1 MEYLRRNSSLKKR
14 KKSSELRESKIVSKK
29 LSDSINDTGHKV
41 NSKTNVYSN
50 FIKNLVKAKKF
61 KSLEKRGKKSSMD
74 EQEKRKQKK
83 LTYMEKYK
91 KMNNPKESFYSTS
104 KNPKINEILRKLK
117 ESEENGKVNVNN
129 NTSIGKIDSNK
140 INTFLGNKNK
150 DSRYYENNIY
160 ESKVK
165 NYVDELNQKIMKERT
180 ASEGNK
186 NKKTRKIKKEKKDLE
201 NINDDE
207 NQDIYSDNEYDGIIY
222 KKKSDDI
229 QKQNEENYNNFN
241 SQRKDQE
248 KYINKINNINYIKFG
263 FGSYKINDMIYIGK
277 KKSNI
282 KDYFPQNQT
291 SFSILCKSL
300 RKSSNL
306 ETNSKFKINKS
317 KRKWKK
323 ISDDLFETERN
334 DNVKM
339 YNIVGYDNIKR
350 RMTIYDILKKRKI
363 SIISEEPFITNK
375 NKISRS
381 IKKDKKD
388 KQKDKEVETRADE
401 PEIKKYND
409 MVKYMIYSTVANIK
423 KNKQFNPKDF
433 VISKIDS
440 IELINKEK
448 QIKDKKSN
456 LSMSIEKKND
466 IEIIGYKKRNSNSI
480 SKLRNSLQK
489 KENKNLSNF
498 SSLTNKRDY
507 KIDVINR
514 VPIITE
520 NKGNIN
526 NNLLINKYTLPKR
539 ISIKK
544 INKSTERRKV
554 KSALL
559 FQSSSSSSSD
569 IEEEKKIEEKK
580 AEKEINKNI
589 KSINQ
594 FDELFHNYATNYN
607 TNNKPRKISKNILD
621 ENSVN
626 ETKNNYLNKNNVLK
640 NRTDSKNIYTDRETN
655 ESRAL
660 FKRRLKTSNKLVS
673 EDLSTISKKEINKVK
688 TDKAKIKKFKS
699 KNNVTEVRQA
709 STGKRKILNPNN
721 KKYTDKNAKIRYF
734 YKQRNINTD
743 YINNS
748 NIILQNTTVNHTT
761 YNYYLN
767 EGEKLSSS
775 KKKRLIKYK
784 K

>member
-91 KMNNPKESFYSTS
+91 KMNKPKESFYSTS

-165 NYVDELNQKIMKERT
+165 NYVDKLNQKIMKERT

-317 KRKWKK
+317 RRKWKK

-388 KQKDKEVETRADE
+388 KQKDKEVETKADE

-409 MVKYMIYSTVANIK
+409 MVKYMIYSTVSTIK
-423 KNKQFNPKDF
+423 KNKQFNPEDF

-554 KSALL
+554 KSDLL
-559 FQSSSSSSSD
+559 FQSSSSSSD

-699 KNNVTEVRQA
+699 KNNMAEVRQA

>member
-1 MEYLRRNSSLKKR
+1 
-14 KKSSELRESKIVSKK
+14 
-29 LSDSINDTGHKV
+29 
-41 NSKTNVYSN
+41 
-50 FIKNLVKAKKF
+50 
-61 KSLEKRGKKSSMD
+61 MD

-91 KMNNPKESFYSTS
+91 KMNKPKESFYSTS

-165 NYVDELNQKIMKERT
+165 NYVDKLNQKIMKERT
-180 ASEGNK
+180 DSEGNK

-317 KRKWKK
+317 RRKWKK

-409 MVKYMIYSTVANIK
+409 MVKYMIYSTVSTIK

-456 LSMSIEKKND
+456 FSMSIEKKND

-554 KSALL
+554 KSDLL
-559 FQSSSSSSSD
+559 FQSSSSSSD

-621 ENSVN
+621 ENN
-626 ETKNNYLNKNNVLK
+626 EIKNNYLNKNNVLK

-699 KNNVTEVRQA
+699 KNNMAEVRQA

>member
-91 KMNNPKESFYSTS
+91 KMNKPKESFYSTS

-165 NYVDELNQKIMKERT
+165 NYVDKLNQKIMKERT
-180 ASEGNK
+180 DSEGNK

-388 KQKDKEVETRADE
+388 KQKDKEVETKADE

-409 MVKYMIYSTVANIK
+409 MVKYMIYSTVSTIK

-456 LSMSIEKKND
+456 FSMSIEKKND

-554 KSALL
+554 KSDLL
-559 FQSSSSSSSD
+559 FQSSSSSSD

-621 ENSVN
+621 ENN
-626 ETKNNYLNKNNVLK
+626 EIKNNYLNKNNVLK

-699 KNNVTEVRQA
+699 KNNMAEVRQA

>member
-41 NSKTNVYSN
+41 NSKTDVYSN

-91 KMNNPKESFYSTS
+91 KMNKPKESFYSTS

-165 NYVDELNQKIMKERT
+165 NYVDKLNQKIMKERT
-180 ASEGNK
+180 ASEGSGD
-186 NKKTRKIKKEKKDLE
+186 KKTRKIKKEKKDLE

-317 KRKWKK
+317 RRKWKK

-401 PEIKKYND
+401 PEIKEYND
-409 MVKYMIYSTVANIK
+409 MVKYMIYSTVTNIK

-544 INKSTERRKV
+544 INKSTERTKV
-554 KSALL
+554 KSDLL
-559 FQSSSSSSSD
+559 FQSSSSSSD

-621 ENSVN
+621 ENN
-626 ETKNNYLNKNNVLK
+626 EIKNNYLNKNNVLK

-699 KNNVTEVRQA
+699 KNNMAEVRQA

-767 EGEKLSSS
+767 EGDKLSSS

>member
-41 NSKTNVYSN
+41 NSKTDVYSN

-91 KMNNPKESFYSTS
+91 KMNKPKESFYSTS

-150 DSRYYENNIY
+150 DSKYYENNIY

-300 RKSSNL
+300 RKSLNL

-317 KRKWKK
+317 RRKWKK

-409 MVKYMIYSTVANIK
+409 MVKYMIYSTVSTIK
-423 KNKQFNPKDF
+423 KNKQFNPEDF

-456 LSMSIEKKND
+456 FSMSIEKKND

-498 SSLTNKRDY
+498 STLTNKRDY

-554 KSALL
+554 KSDLL
-559 FQSSSSSSSD
+559 FQSSSSSSD

-621 ENSVN
+621 ENN
-626 ETKNNYLNKNNVLK
+626 EIKNNYLNKNNVLK

-699 KNNVTEVRQA
+699 KNNMAEVRQA

>member
-91 KMNNPKESFYSTS
+91 KMNKPKESFYSTS

-140 INTFLGNKNK
+140 INTFLGNKNE

-165 NYVDELNQKIMKERT
+165 NYVDKLNQKIMKERT
-180 ASEGNK
+180 ASEGSGD
-186 NKKTRKIKKEKKDLE
+186 KKTRKIKKEKKDLE

-409 MVKYMIYSTVANIK
+409 MVKYMIYSTVSTIK
-423 KNKQFNPKDF
+423 KNKQFNPEDF

-456 LSMSIEKKND
+456 FSMSIEKKND

-526 NNLLINKYTLPKR
+526 NNLLINKCTLPKR

-544 INKSTERRKV
+544 SNKSTERRKV
-554 KSALL
+554 KSDLL
-559 FQSSSSSSSD
+559 FQSSSSSSD

-621 ENSVN
+621 ENN
-626 ETKNNYLNKNNVLK
+626 EIKNNYLNKNNVLK

-699 KNNVTEVRQA
+699 KNNMAEVRQA

>member
-74 EQEKRKQKK
+74 EQEKRKEKK

-91 KMNNPKESFYSTS
+91 KMNKPKESFYSTS

-150 DSRYYENNIY
+150 DSKYYENNIY

-409 MVKYMIYSTVANIK
+409 MVKYMIYSTVSTIK

-456 LSMSIEKKND
+456 FSMSIEKKND

-559 FQSSSSSSSD
+559 FQSSSSSSD

-621 ENSVN
+621 ENN
-626 ETKNNYLNKNNVLK
+626 EIKNNYLNKNNVLK

-699 KNNVTEVRQA
+699 KNNMAEVRQA

-767 EGEKLSSS
+767 EDEKLSSS

>member
-91 KMNNPKESFYSTS
+91 KMNKPKESFYSTS

-150 DSRYYENNIY
+150 DSKYYENNIY

-300 RKSSNL
+300 RKSLNL

-317 KRKWKK
+317 RRKWKK

-409 MVKYMIYSTVANIK
+409 MVKYMIYSTVSTIK

-456 LSMSIEKKND
+456 FSMSIEKKND

-559 FQSSSSSSSD
+559 FQSSSSSSD

-621 ENSVN
+621 ENN
-626 ETKNNYLNKNNVLK
+626 EIKNNYLNKNNVLK

-699 KNNVTEVRQA
+699 KNNMTEIRQA

-767 EGEKLSSS
+767 EDEKLSSS

>member
-91 KMNNPKESFYSTS
+91 KMNKPKESFYSTS

-150 DSRYYENNIY
+150 DSKYYENNIY

-388 KQKDKEVETRADE
+388 KQKDKEVETKADE

-409 MVKYMIYSTVANIK
+409 MVKYMIYSTVSTIK

-456 LSMSIEKKND
+456 FSMSIEKKND

-559 FQSSSSSSSD
+559 FQSSSSSSD

-621 ENSVN
+621 ENN
-626 ETKNNYLNKNNVLK
+626 EIKNNYLNKNNVLK

-699 KNNVTEVRQA
+699 KNNMAEVRQA

-767 EGEKLSSS
+767 EDEKLSSS

>member
-74 EQEKRKQKK
+74 EQEKRKEKK

-91 KMNNPKESFYSTS
+91 KMNKPKESFYSTS

-150 DSRYYENNIY
+150 DSKYYENNIY

-317 KRKWKK
+317 RRKWKK

-388 KQKDKEVETRADE
+388 KQKDKDVETRADE

-409 MVKYMIYSTVANIK
+409 MVKYMIYSTVSTIK

-456 LSMSIEKKND
+456 FSMSIEKKND

-559 FQSSSSSSSD
+559 FQSSSSSSD
-569 IEEEKKIEEKK
+569 IEEDKKIEEKK

-621 ENSVN
+621 ENN
-626 ETKNNYLNKNNVLK
+626 EIKNNYLNKNNVLK

-699 KNNVTEVRQA
+699 KNNMAEVRQA

>member
-91 KMNNPKESFYSTS
+91 KMNKPKESFYSTS

-165 NYVDELNQKIMKERT
+165 NYVDKLNQKIMKERT

-317 KRKWKK
+317 RRKWKK

-381 IKKDKKD
+381 IKKDKKGE
-388 KQKDKEVETRADE
+388 QKDKEVETRADE

-409 MVKYMIYSTVANIK
+409 MVKYMIYSTVTNIK

-456 LSMSIEKKND
+456 FSMEIEKKND

-489 KENKNLSNF
+489 KENKNLNNF
-498 SSLTNKRDY
+498 STLTNKRDY

-559 FQSSSSSSSD
+559 FQSSSSSSD

-699 KNNVTEVRQA
+699 KNNMTEIRQA

>member
-41 NSKTNVYSN
+41 NSKTDIYSN

-91 KMNNPKESFYSTS
+91 KMNKPKESFYSTS

-150 DSRYYENNIY
+150 DSKYYENNIY

-180 ASEGNK
+180 DSEGNK

-300 RKSSNL
+300 RKSLNL

-317 KRKWKK
+317 RRKWKK

-388 KQKDKEVETRADE
+388 KQKDKEVETKADE

-409 MVKYMIYSTVANIK
+409 MVKYMIYSTVSTIK

-456 LSMSIEKKND
+456 FSMSIEKKND

-507 KIDVINR
+507 KIDVANR

-559 FQSSSSSSSD
+559 FQSSSSSSD

-621 ENSVN
+621 ENN
-626 ETKNNYLNKNNVLK
+626 EIKNNYLNKNNVLK

-699 KNNVTEVRQA
+699 KNNMAEVRQA

-767 EGEKLSSS
+767 EDEKLSSS

>member
-41 NSKTNVYSN
+41 NSKTNAYSN

-61 KSLEKRGKKSSMD
+61 KSLEKRRKNTSMD
-74 EQEKRKQKK
+74 EQEKRIQKK

-91 KMNNPKESFYSTS
+91 KMNKPKESFYSTS

-117 ESEENGKVNVNN
+117 ESEEKGKVNVNN

-150 DSRYYENNIY
+150 DSKYYENNIY

-165 NYVDELNQKIMKERT
+165 NYVDKLNQKIMKERT

-317 KRKWKK
+317 RRKWKK

-409 MVKYMIYSTVANIK
+409 MVKYMIYSTVSTIK

-544 INKSTERRKV
+544 NNKSTERRKV

-559 FQSSSSSSSD
+559 FQSSSSSSD

-580 AEKEINKNI
+580 AEKEINKKI

-621 ENSVN
+621 DNN
-626 ETKNNYLNKNNVLK
+626 EIKNNYLNKNNVLK

-699 KNNVTEVRQA
+699 KNNMAEVRQA

-767 EGEKLSSS
+767 EDEKLSSS

>member
-74 EQEKRKQKK
+74 EQEKRKEKK

-91 KMNNPKESFYSTS
+91 KMNKPKESFYSTS

-150 DSRYYENNIY
+150 DSKYYENNIY

-456 LSMSIEKKND
+456 FSMSIEKKND

-554 KSALL
+554 KSDLL
-559 FQSSSSSSSD
+559 FQSSSSSSD

-699 KNNVTEVRQA
+699 KNNMAEVRQA

-767 EGEKLSSS
+767 EDEKLSSS

>member
-74 EQEKRKQKK
+74 EQEKRKEKK

-91 KMNNPKESFYSTS
+91 KMNKPKESFYSTS

-150 DSRYYENNIY
+150 DSKYYENNIY

-388 KQKDKEVETRADE
+388 KQKDKEVETKADE

-559 FQSSSSSSSD
+559 FQSSSSSSD

-621 ENSVN
+621 ENN
-626 ETKNNYLNKNNVLK
+626 EIKNNYLNKNNVLK

-699 KNNVTEVRQA
+699 KNNMAEVRQA

>member
-14 KKSSELRESKIVSKK
+14 QKSSELRESKIVSKK

-74 EQEKRKQKK
+74 EQEKRKEKK

-91 KMNNPKESFYSTS
+91 KMNKPKESFYSTS

-150 DSRYYENNIY
+150 DSKYYENNIY

-300 RKSSNL
+300 RKSLNL

-317 KRKWKK
+317 RRKWKK

-409 MVKYMIYSTVANIK
+409 MVKYMIYSTVSTIK

-456 LSMSIEKKND
+456 FSMSIEKKND

-554 KSALL
+554 KSDLL
-559 FQSSSSSSSD
+559 FQSSSSSSD

-621 ENSVN
+621 ENN
-626 ETKNNYLNKNNVLK
+626 EIKNNYLNKNNVLK

-699 KNNVTEVRQA
+699 KNNMAEVRQA
-709 STGKRKILNPNN
+709 SIGKRKILNPNN

-767 EGEKLSSS
+767 EDEKLSSS

>member
-41 NSKTNVYSN
+41 NSKTDVYSN

-74 EQEKRKQKK
+74 EQEKRKEKK

-91 KMNNPKESFYSTS
+91 KMNKPKESFYSTS

-150 DSRYYENNIY
+150 DSKYYENNIY

-317 KRKWKK
+317 RRKWKK

-409 MVKYMIYSTVANIK
+409 MVKYMIYSTVSTIK
-423 KNKQFNPKDF
+423 KNKQFNPEDF

-456 LSMSIEKKND
+456 FSMSIEKKND

-559 FQSSSSSSSD
+559 FQSSSSSSD

-621 ENSVN
+621 ENN
-626 ETKNNYLNKNNVLK
+626 EIKNNYLNKNNVLK

-699 KNNVTEVRQA
+699 KNNMAEVRQA

-767 EGEKLSSS
+767 EDEKLSSS

>member
-74 EQEKRKQKK
+74 EQEKRKEKK

-91 KMNNPKESFYSTS
+91 KMNKPKESFYSTS

-165 NYVDELNQKIMKERT
+165 NYVDKLNQKIMKERT

-317 KRKWKK
+317 RRKWKK

-409 MVKYMIYSTVANIK
+409 MVKYMIYSTVSTIK
-423 KNKQFNPKDF
+423 KNKQFNPEDF

-480 SKLRNSLQK
+480 RKLRNSLQK

-498 SSLTNKRDY
+498 SSLTNKIDY

-554 KSALL
+554 KSDLL
-559 FQSSSSSSSD
+559 FQSSSSSSD

-621 ENSVN
+621 ENN
-626 ETKNNYLNKNNVLK
+626 EIKNNYLNKNNVLK

-699 KNNVTEVRQA
+699 KNNMAEVRQA

-767 EGEKLSSS
+767 EDEKLSSS

>member
-74 EQEKRKQKK
+74 EQEKRKEKK

-91 KMNNPKESFYSTS
+91 KMNKPKESFYSTS

-117 ESEENGKVNVNN
+117 EGEENGKVNVNN

-150 DSRYYENNIY
+150 DSKYYENNIY

-401 PEIKKYND
+401 PEIKEYND
-409 MVKYMIYSTVANIK
+409 MVKYMIYSTVTNIK

-489 KENKNLSNF
+489 KENKNLNNF
-498 SSLTNKRDY
+498 STLTNKRDY

-554 KSALL
+554 KSDLL
-559 FQSSSSSSSD
+559 FQSSSSSSD

-621 ENSVN
+621 ENN
-626 ETKNNYLNKNNVLK
+626 EIKNNYLNKNNVLK

-699 KNNVTEVRQA
+699 KNNMAEVRQA

-767 EGEKLSSS
+767 EDEKLSSS

>member
-91 KMNNPKESFYSTS
+91 KMNKPKESFYSTS

-117 ESEENGKVNVNN
+117 ESEEKGKVNVNN

-317 KRKWKK
+317 RRKWKK

-388 KQKDKEVETRADE
+388 KQKDKEVETKADE

-409 MVKYMIYSTVANIK
+409 MVKYMIYSTVSTIK

-554 KSALL
+554 KSDLL
-559 FQSSSSSSSD
+559 FQSSSSSSD

-621 ENSVN
+621 ENN
-626 ETKNNYLNKNNVLK
+626 EIKNNYLNKNNVLK

-699 KNNVTEVRQA
+699 KNNMAEVRQA

>member
-74 EQEKRKQKK
+74 EQEKRKEKK

-91 KMNNPKESFYSTS
+91 KMNKPKESFYSTS

-150 DSRYYENNIY
+150 DSKYYENNIY

-388 KQKDKEVETRADE
+388 KQKDKEVEIKEDE

-409 MVKYMIYSTVANIK
+409 MVKYMIYSTVSTIK
-423 KNKQFNPKDF
+423 KNKQFNPEDF

-456 LSMSIEKKND
+456 FSMSIEKKND

-554 KSALL
+554 KSDLL
-559 FQSSSSSSSD
+559 FQSSSSSSD

-621 ENSVN
+621 ENN
-626 ETKNNYLNKNNVLK
+626 EIKNNYLNKNNVLK

-699 KNNVTEVRQA
+699 KNNMAEVRQA

>member
-41 NSKTNVYSN
+41 NSKTDVYSN

-91 KMNNPKESFYSTS
+91 KMNKPKESFYSTS

-150 DSRYYENNIY
+150 DSKYYENNIY

-165 NYVDELNQKIMKERT
+165 NYVDKLNQKIMKERT

-317 KRKWKK
+317 RRKWKK

-409 MVKYMIYSTVANIK
+409 MVKYMIYSTVSTIK
-423 KNKQFNPKDF
+423 KNKQFNPEDF

-554 KSALL
+554 KSDLL
-559 FQSSSSSSSD
+559 FQSSSSSSD

-621 ENSVN
+621 DNN
-626 ETKNNYLNKNNVLK
+626 EIKNNYLNKNNVLK

-699 KNNVTEVRQA
+699 KNNMAEVRQA
-709 STGKRKILNPNN
+709 STGKRRILNPNN

>member
-1 MEYLRRNSSLKKR
+1 MEYLRKNSSLNKR

-91 KMNNPKESFYSTS
+91 KMNKPKESFYSTS

-150 DSRYYENNIY
+150 DSKYYENNIY

-165 NYVDELNQKIMKERT
+165 NYVDKLNQKIMKERT
-180 ASEGNK
+180 DSEGNK

-317 KRKWKK
+317 RRKWKK

-409 MVKYMIYSTVANIK
+409 MVKYMIYSTVTNIK

-498 SSLTNKRDY
+498 STLTNKRDY

-559 FQSSSSSSSD
+559 FQSSSSSSD

-621 ENSVN
+621 ENN
-626 ETKNNYLNKNNVLK
+626 EIKNNYLNKNNVLK

>member
-74 EQEKRKQKK
+74 EQEKRKEKK

-91 KMNNPKESFYSTS
+91 KMNKPKESFYSTS

-150 DSRYYENNIY
+150 DSKYYENNIY

-165 NYVDELNQKIMKERT
+165 NYVDKLNQKIMKERT
-180 ASEGNK
+180 ASEGSGD
-186 NKKTRKIKKEKKDLE
+186 KKTRKIKKEKKDLE

-306 ETNSKFKINKS
+306 ETNSKFKINIS
-317 KRKWKK
+317 RRKWKK

-409 MVKYMIYSTVANIK
+409 MVKYMIYSTVSTIK
-423 KNKQFNPKDF
+423 KNKQFNPEDF

-456 LSMSIEKKND
+456 FSMSIEKKND

-559 FQSSSSSSSD
+559 FQSSSSSSD

-621 ENSVN
+621 ENN
-626 ETKNNYLNKNNVLK
+626 EIKNNYLNKNNVLK

-699 KNNVTEVRQA
+699 KNNMAEVRQA

-767 EGEKLSSS
+767 EDEKLSSS

>member
-91 KMNNPKESFYSTS
+91 KMNKPKESFYSTS

-150 DSRYYENNIY
+150 DSKYYENNIY

-317 KRKWKK
+317 RRKWKK

-409 MVKYMIYSTVANIK
+409 MVKYMIYSTVSTIK
-423 KNKQFNPKDF
+423 KNKQFNPEDF

-456 LSMSIEKKND
+456 FI
-466 IEIIGYKKRNSNSI
+466 KRGI
-480 SKLRNSLQK
+480 Q
-489 KENKNLSNF
+489 
-498 SSLTNKRDY
+498 
-507 KIDVINR
+507 
-514 VPIITE
+514 
-520 NKGNIN
+520 
-526 NNLLINKYTLPKR
+526 
-539 ISIKK
+539 
-544 INKSTERRKV
+544 
-554 KSALL
+554 
-559 FQSSSSSSSD
+559 
-569 IEEEKKIEEKK
+569 
-580 AEKEINKNI
+580 
-589 KSINQ
+589 
-594 FDELFHNYATNYN
+594 
-607 TNNKPRKISKNILD
+607 IL
-621 ENSVN
+621 
-626 ETKNNYLNKNNVLK
+626 
-640 NRTDSKNIYTDRETN
+640 
-655 ESRAL
+655 
-660 FKRRLKTSNKLVS
+660 
-673 EDLSTISKKEINKVK
+673 
-688 TDKAKIKKFKS
+688 
-699 KNNVTEVRQA
+699 
-709 STGKRKILNPNN
+709 
-721 KKYTDKNAKIRYF
+721 
-734 YKQRNINTD
+734 
-743 YINNS
+743 
-748 NIILQNTTVNHTT
+748 
-761 YNYYLN
+761 
-767 EGEKLSSS
+767 
-775 KKKRLIKYK
+775 
-784 K
+784 

>member
-91 KMNNPKESFYSTS
+91 KMNKPKESFYSTS

-150 DSRYYENNIY
+150 DSKYYENNIY

-317 KRKWKK
+317 RRKWKK

-401 PEIKKYND
+401 PEIKEYND
-409 MVKYMIYSTVANIK
+409 MVKYMIYSTVSTIK

-554 KSALL
+554 KSDLL
-559 FQSSSSSSSD
+559 FQSSSSSSD
-569 IEEEKKIEEKK
+569 IEEEKKIEE
-580 AEKEINKNI
+580 
-589 KSINQ
+589 
-594 FDELFHNYATNYN
+594 
-607 TNNKPRKISKNILD
+607 
-621 ENSVN
+621 
-626 ETKNNYLNKNNVLK
+626 
-640 NRTDSKNIYTDRETN
+640 
-655 ESRAL
+655 
-660 FKRRLKTSNKLVS
+660 
-673 EDLSTISKKEINKVK
+673 
-688 TDKAKIKKFKS
+688 
-699 KNNVTEVRQA
+699 
-709 STGKRKILNPNN
+709 
-721 KKYTDKNAKIRYF
+721 
-734 YKQRNINTD
+734 
-743 YINNS
+743 
-748 NIILQNTTVNHTT
+748 
-761 YNYYLN
+761 
-767 EGEKLSSS
+767 
-775 KKKRLIKYK
+775 
-784 K
+784 

>member
-91 KMNNPKESFYSTS
+91 KMNKPKESFYSTS

-165 NYVDELNQKIMKERT
+165 NYVDKLNQKIMKERT
-180 ASEGNK
+180 DSEGNK

-317 KRKWKK
+317 RRKWKK

-409 MVKYMIYSTVANIK
+409 MVKYMIYSTVTNIK

-554 KSALL
+554 KSDLL
-559 FQSSSSSSSD
+559 FQSSSSSSD

-621 ENSVN
+621 ENN
-626 ETKNNYLNKNNVLK
+626 EIKNNYLNKNNVLK

-699 KNNVTEVRQA
+699 KNNMAEVRQA

>member
-91 KMNNPKESFYSTS
+91 KMNKPKESFYSTS

-150 DSRYYENNIY
+150 DSKYYENNIY

-165 NYVDELNQKIMKERT
+165 NYVDKLNQKIMKERT

-317 KRKWKK
+317 RRKWKK

-388 KQKDKEVETRADE
+388 KQKDKEVEIKEDE

-409 MVKYMIYSTVANIK
+409 MVKYMIYSTVSTIK
-423 KNKQFNPKDF
+423 KNKQFNPEDF

-456 LSMSIEKKND
+456 FSMSIEKKND

-480 SKLRNSLQK
+480 RKLRNSLQK

-498 SSLTNKRDY
+498 SSLTNKRDCE
-507 KIDVINR
+507 IDVVDG

-554 KSALL
+554 KSDLL
-559 FQSSSSSSSD
+559 FQSSSSSSD

-621 ENSVN
+621 ENN
-626 ETKNNYLNKNNVLK
+626 EIKNNYLNKNNVLK

-699 KNNVTEVRQA
+699 KNNMAEVRQA

-767 EGEKLSSS
+767 EDEKLSSS

>member
-14 KKSSELRESKIVSKK
+14 QKSSELRESKIVSKK

-74 EQEKRKQKK
+74 EQEKRKEKK

-91 KMNNPKESFYSTS
+91 KMNKPKESFYSTS

-150 DSRYYENNIY
+150 DSKYYENNIY

-180 ASEGNK
+180 ASEGNN

-409 MVKYMIYSTVANIK
+409 MVKYMIYSTVSTIK

-466 IEIIGYKKRNSNSI
+466 IEIIGYEKRNSNSI

-554 KSALL
+554 KSDLL
-559 FQSSSSSSSD
+559 FQSSSSSSD

-621 ENSVN
+621 ENN
-626 ETKNNYLNKNNVLK
+626 EIKNNYLNKNNVLK

-699 KNNVTEVRQA
+699 KNNMAEVRQV

>member
-74 EQEKRKQKK
+74 EQEKRKEKK

-91 KMNNPKESFYSTS
+91 KMNKPKESFYSTS

-150 DSRYYENNIY
+150 DSKYYENNIY

-165 NYVDELNQKIMKERT
+165 NYVDKLNQKIMKERT
-180 ASEGNK
+180 DSEGNK

-388 KQKDKEVETRADE
+388 KQKDKEVETKADE

-409 MVKYMIYSTVANIK
+409 MVKYMIYSTVSTIK
-423 KNKQFNPKDF
+423 KNKQFNPEDF

-554 KSALL
+554 KSDLL
-559 FQSSSSSSSD
+559 FQSSSSSSD

-621 ENSVN
+621 ENN
-626 ETKNNYLNKNNVLK
+626 EIKNNYLNKNNVLK

-699 KNNVTEVRQA
+699 KNNMAEVRQA

-767 EGEKLSSS
+767 EDEKLSSS

>member
-61 KSLEKRGKKSSMD
+61 KSLEKRRKKSSMD

-91 KMNNPKESFYSTS
+91 KMNKPKESFYSTS

-150 DSRYYENNIY
+150 DSKYYENNIY

-165 NYVDELNQKIMKERT
+165 NYVDKLNQKIMKERT

-401 PEIKKYND
+401 PEIKEYND
-409 MVKYMIYSTVANIK
+409 MVKYMIYSTVTNIK

-554 KSALL
+554 KSDLL
-559 FQSSSSSSSD
+559 FQSSSSSSD

-621 ENSVN
+621 ENN
-626 ETKNNYLNKNNVLK
+626 EIKNNYLNKNNVLK

-699 KNNVTEVRQA
+699 KNNMAEVRQA

>member
-91 KMNNPKESFYSTS
+91 KMNKPKESFYSTS

-150 DSRYYENNIY
+150 DSKYYENNIY

-300 RKSSNL
+300 RKSLNL

-317 KRKWKK
+317 RRKWKK

-409 MVKYMIYSTVANIK
+409 MVKYMIYSTVSTIK

-559 FQSSSSSSSD
+559 FQSSSSSSD

-621 ENSVN
+621 ENN
-626 ETKNNYLNKNNVLK
+626 EIKNNYLNKNNVLK

-699 KNNVTEVRQA
+699 KNNMAEVRQA

-767 EGEKLSSS
+767 EGDKLSSS

>member
-61 KSLEKRGKKSSMD
+61 KSLEKRRKQSSMD

-83 LTYMEKYK
+83 MTYMEKYK
-91 KMNNPKESFYSTS
+91 KMNKPKESFYSTS

-150 DSRYYENNIY
+150 DSKYYENNIY

-317 KRKWKK
+317 RRKWKK

-409 MVKYMIYSTVANIK
+409 MVKYMIYSTVSTIK
-423 KNKQFNPKDF
+423 KNKQFNPEDF

-554 KSALL
+554 KSDLL
-559 FQSSSSSSSD
+559 FQSSSSSSD

-699 KNNVTEVRQA
+699 KNNMTEIRQA

-767 EGEKLSSS
+767 EDEKLSSS

>member
-91 KMNNPKESFYSTS
+91 KMNKPKESFYSTS

-150 DSRYYENNIY
+150 DSKYYENNIY

-317 KRKWKK
+317 RRKWKK

-388 KQKDKEVETRADE
+388 KQKDKEVETKADE

-409 MVKYMIYSTVANIK
+409 MVKYMIYSTVSTIK
-423 KNKQFNPKDF
+423 KNKQFNPEDF

-456 LSMSIEKKND
+456 FSMSIEKKND

-559 FQSSSSSSSD
+559 FQSSSSSSD

-621 ENSVN
+621 ENN
-626 ETKNNYLNKNNVLK
+626 EIKNNYLNKNNVLK

-699 KNNVTEVRQA
+699 KNNMAKVRQA

-767 EGEKLSSS
+767 EDEKLSSS

>member
-41 NSKTNVYSN
+41 NSKTNTYSN

-74 EQEKRKQKK
+74 EQEKRKEKK

-91 KMNNPKESFYSTS
+91 KMNKPKESFYSTS

-150 DSRYYENNIY
+150 DSKYYENNIY

-165 NYVDELNQKIMKERT
+165 NYVDKLNQKIMKERT
-180 ASEGNK
+180 DSEGNK

-317 KRKWKK
+317 RRKWKK

-554 KSALL
+554 KSDLL
-559 FQSSSSSSSD
+559 FQSSSSSSD

-621 ENSVN
+621 ENN
-626 ETKNNYLNKNNVLK
+626 EIKNNYLNKNNVLK

-699 KNNVTEVRQA
+699 KNNMAEVRQA

-767 EGEKLSSS
+767 EDEKLSSS

>member
-74 EQEKRKQKK
+74 EQEKRKEKK

-91 KMNNPKESFYSTS
+91 KMNKPKESFYSTS

-150 DSRYYENNIY
+150 DSKYYENNIY

-306 ETNSKFKINKS
+306 ETSSKFKINKS

-409 MVKYMIYSTVANIK
+409 MVKYMIYSTVSTIK
-423 KNKQFNPKDF
+423 KNKQFNPEDF

-456 LSMSIEKKND
+456 FSMSIEKKND

-489 KENKNLSNF
+489 KENKNLNNF
-498 SSLTNKRDY
+498 STLTNKRDY

-554 KSALL
+554 KSDLL
-559 FQSSSSSSSD
+559 FQSSSSSSD

-699 KNNVTEVRQA
+699 KNNMTEIRQA

-767 EGEKLSSS
+767 EDEKLSSS

>member
-41 NSKTNVYSN
+41 NSKTNAYSN

-91 KMNNPKESFYSTS
+91 KMNKPKESFYSTS

-150 DSRYYENNIY
+150 DSKYYENNIY

-165 NYVDELNQKIMKERT
+165 NYVDKLNQKIMKERT

-317 KRKWKK
+317 RRKWKK

-388 KQKDKEVETRADE
+388 KQKDKEVETKADE

-409 MVKYMIYSTVANIK
+409 MVKYMIYSTVSTIK
-423 KNKQFNPKDF
+423 KNKQFNPEDF

-456 LSMSIEKKND
+456 FSMSIEKKND

-559 FQSSSSSSSD
+559 FQSSSSSSD

-621 ENSVN
+621 ENN
-626 ETKNNYLNKNNVLK
+626 EIKNNYLNKNNVLK

-699 KNNVTEVRQA
+699 KNNMAEVRQA

-767 EGEKLSSS
+767 DQDKSKTS
-775 KKKRLIKYK
+775 KKNNNYK
-784 K
+784 KKK

>member
-41 NSKTNVYSN
+41 NSKTDVYSN

-91 KMNNPKESFYSTS
+91 KMNKPKESFYSTS

-165 NYVDELNQKIMKERT
+165 NYVDKLNQKIMKERT
-180 ASEGNK
+180 ASEGSGD
-186 NKKTRKIKKEKKDLE
+186 KKTRKIKKEKKDLE

-317 KRKWKK
+317 RRKWKK

-401 PEIKKYND
+401 PEIKEYND
-409 MVKYMIYSTVANIK
+409 MVKYMIYSTVTNIK

-544 INKSTERRKV
+544 INKSTERTKV
-554 KSALL
+554 KSDLL
-559 FQSSSSSSSD
+559 FQSSSSSSD

-621 ENSVN
+621 ENN
-626 ETKNNYLNKNNVLK
+626 EIKNNYLNKNNVLK

-699 KNNVTEVRQA
+699 KNNMAEVRQA

-767 EGEKLSSS
+767 EDEKLSSS

>member
-91 KMNNPKESFYSTS
+91 KMNKPKESFYSTS

-150 DSRYYENNIY
+150 DSKYYENNIY

-388 KQKDKEVETRADE
+388 KQKDKEVEIKEDE

-409 MVKYMIYSTVANIK
+409 MVKYMIYSTVSTIK

-456 LSMSIEKKND
+456 FSMSIEKKND

-554 KSALL
+554 KSDLL
-559 FQSSSSSSSD
+559 FQSSSSSSD

-621 ENSVN
+621 ENN
-626 ETKNNYLNKNNVLK
+626 EIKNNYLNKNNVLK

-699 KNNVTEVRQA
+699 KNNMAEVRQA